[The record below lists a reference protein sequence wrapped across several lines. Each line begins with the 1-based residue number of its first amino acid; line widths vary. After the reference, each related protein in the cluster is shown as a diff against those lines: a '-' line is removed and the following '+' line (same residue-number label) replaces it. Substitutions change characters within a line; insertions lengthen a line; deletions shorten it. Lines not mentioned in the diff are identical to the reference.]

1 MKIKTVGT
9 GNIYVADRSAC
20 TLIDDHILVDCGNG
34 IVKTLLQQGPRAIL
48 QHRTKCNMRHIC
60 WLTVM

>member
-34 IVKTLLQQGPRAIL
+34 IVKTL
-48 QHRTKCNMRHIC
+48 
-60 WLTVM
+60 